1 MGLYLDSGYINIR
14 HCLRSGCPFVIIV
27 GGRGTGKT
35 YGALQAAIEDQT
47 PFILL
52 RRTQAQADLIGK
64 TEFSPIQPV
73 VNDMGRTQSCKPLS
87 KYTSAIYL
95 DPDSEQ
101 PQLIGWTA
109 ALSTF
114 SNLRGF
120 DASSV
125 QLIIYDEFIPE
136 SHERP
141 IKNEGDAFLNCYE
154 TINRNRELQGR
165 PPVQALLLSNANRMD
180 SPILE
185 ALGLISVL
193 ERMNKTGQ
201 ETYINREAGVA
212 LYVIRRSPISSR
224 KTDTALY
231 RATKSDRFERM
242 SLGNEFAY
250 DDLADIK
257 PQPLQG
263 WRLLLRLGAVYIYE
277 QGGRWYVSHH
287 CAGKPGR
294 EYEDTEI
301 DLQRFIRDYPYT
313 WQRIIRH
320 GVLYED
326 YAAKAAL
333 TKLFV

>member
-1 MGLYLDSGYINIR
+1 MSLYLNSGYINIR

-35 YGALQAAIEDQT
+35 YGALQAASEDQT

-73 VNDMGRTQSCKPLS
+73 VNDLGRTQSCKSLS

-95 DPDSEQ
+95 DPDSET
-101 PQLIGWTA
+101 PQLAGWTA

-120 DASSV
+120 DASTV

-185 ALGLISVL
+185 SLGLIPVL
-193 ERMNKTGQ
+193 ERMNKAGQ
-201 ETYINREAGVA
+201 KTYINREAGVA
-212 LYVIRRSPISSR
+212 LFVIRKSPISSR
-224 KTDTALY
+224 KAETALY
-231 RATKSDRFERM
+231 RATRSDRFERM
-242 SLGNEFAY
+242 SIGNEFAY

-257 PQPLQG
+257 PQPLHG
-263 WRLLLRLGAVYIYE
+263 WRLLLRLGDVYIYE
-277 QGGRWYVSHH
+277 QSGRWYVSHH
-287 CAGKPGR
+287 CAGSPGR
-294 EYEDTEI
+294 EYDDTEI
-301 DLQRFIRDYPYT
+301 DMQRFIRDYPYT